1 MGYTVHFWSDIP
13 GKFSRSSEPSAEGH
27 ADEEGGVALEVNGLI
42 ELELHSTT
50 SPTTALTST
59 QRTSTPMEAP
69 DRLVSAGMI

>member
-42 ELELHSTT
+42 ELELHLHNFATT
-50 SPTTALTST
+50 VLTST
-59 QRTSTPMEAP
+59 KRTSTPMDAP